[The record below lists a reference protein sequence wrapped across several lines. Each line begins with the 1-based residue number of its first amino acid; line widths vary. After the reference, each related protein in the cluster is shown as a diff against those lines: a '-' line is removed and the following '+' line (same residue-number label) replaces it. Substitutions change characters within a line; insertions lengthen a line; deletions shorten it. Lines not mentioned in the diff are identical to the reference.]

1 MVGLVF
7 LTNPWNSFTKN
18 GYEKHQ
24 FGNMTRNDSFLYS
37 TNAEHLL
44 GLGTELSIGT
54 NYKCCKLSQQKIK
67 YARYIILCAL
77 V

>member
-1 MVGLVF
+1 MVRLVF
-7 LTNPWNSFTKN
+7 LTNPWSSFTKN

-44 GLGTELSIGT
+44 GLSTELSIGT
-54 NYKCCKLSQQKIK
+54 S
-67 YARYIILCAL
+67 
-77 V
+77 